1 MPRYR
6 SPAGAPRSGIP
17 ARVQPRAY
25 YKLTCTRLSCVT
37 ICRMLTQNT
46 AMCSLRLVIGTQQ
59 KATLFVDKNLL
70 LNGGFPFS
78 HDFSS

>member
-1 MPRYR
+1 MAMCGNNW
-6 SPAGAPRSGIP
+6 PAYLFPQGLFA
-17 ARVQPRAY
+17 
-25 YKLTCTRLSCVT
+25 TRLLHADLHQA
-37 ICRMLTQNT
+37 IMRHDMFTQNT